1 MHRRQIGQ
9 WPAIFDTSQSTLVF
23 SNPSFL
29 PLFSLHF
36 PHFSASDN
44 NRDRKMIDLLDVLV
58 YIEHAPFGNK
68 RIKESPDSVQLG
80 IDRYSNNVQVHDG
93 GAPLKVMSMYD
104 GKAIA
109 IRCSPLKALQ
119 GHNVFG
125 TNNVCAIASAIIC
138 CTLDQLKITYS
149 REQAQAWATGHF
161 EIRAIDIT
169 HRLKLPDGITVLDL
183 CDHLRRTVPHQF
195 RPQWLDSGIGV
206 RLSPP
211 SETGTQWV
219 LYDKHQ
225 ELLDKRK
232 HARAHLDAV
241 VGLEAQSVWSE
252 LLKIAHSTV
261 RAELKLSHQYLKR
274 HGLTDGH
281 QWTARFAQ
289 SLYFAALNELPVDA
303 PIPIS
308 KASALIRDKRQR
320 LTFALWTADHNPR
333 DFVAPSTFRAHRR
346 TILDLT
352 RIDIAKHVPIT
363 FAFPLS
369 RILCRDNLHNLTPDR
384 KSNAAFVPV
393 SQPTRAR

>member
-1 MHRRQIGQ
+1 MHQRQIGQ
-9 WPAIFDTSQSTLVF
+9 RQAIFDTSQSPPVF
-23 SNPSFL
+23 SSPSFL
-29 PLFSLHF
+29 PSFSLHF

-44 NRDRKMIDLLDVLV
+44 NRDSQMIDLIDVLV

-68 RIKESPDSVQLG
+68 RIKESPDLVQLG
-80 IDRYSNNVQVHDG
+80 IDRYSNNVQLHEG
-93 GAPLKVMSMYD
+93 GSSLKVMSMYD

-125 TNNVCAIASAIIC
+125 TNNVCAITSAIIC
-138 CTLDQLKITYS
+138 RTFDQLKITYS
-149 REQAQAWATGHF
+149 PEQAQAWASGHF
-161 EIRAIDIT
+161 EIRSIDIT
-169 HRLKLPDGITVLDL
+169 HRFKLPRGVTVLDL

-195 RPQWLDSGIGV
+195 RPQWLDAGIGV

-211 SETGTQWV
+211 SEAGAQWV

-232 HARAHLDAV
+232 HARAHLEAV
-241 VGLEAQSVWSE
+241 VGLEAQSVSNA
-252 LLKIAHSTV
+252 LLKIARSTV
-261 RAELKLSHQYLKR
+261 RAELKLSHQHLKR

-281 QWTARFAQ
+281 QWSARFAQ
-289 SLYFAALNELPVDA
+289 TLYFAALNELPVDA
-303 PIPIS
+303 PVPIS

-352 RIDIAKHVPIT
+352 AIDIAKHVPNT
-363 FAFPLS
+363 FAVPLS

-384 KSNAAFVPV
+384 KSKAAFVPL
-393 SQPTRAR
+393 S

>member
-1 MHRRQIGQ
+1 
-9 WPAIFDTSQSTLVF
+9 
-23 SNPSFL
+23 
-29 PLFSLHF
+29 
-36 PHFSASDN
+36 
-44 NRDRKMIDLLDVLV
+44 MIDLLDVLV

-80 IDRYSNNVQVHDG
+80 IDRYSNNVQLHDG
-93 GAPLKVMSMYD
+93 GSSLKVMSIHD
-104 GKAIA
+104 GQAIA

-125 TNNVCAIASAIIC
+125 TNNVCAIASDIIC
-138 CTLDQLKITYS
+138 GTLDQLKITYS
-149 REQAQAWATGHF
+149 REQAQAWAAGHF

-169 HRLKLPDGITVLDL
+169 HRFKLPRGVTVLDL

-211 SETGTQWV
+211 SEPGAQWV
-219 LYDKHQ
+219 LYDKQ
-225 ELLDKRK
+225 RELLDKRK
-232 HARAHLDAV
+232 HARANLEAI
-241 VGLEAQSVWSE
+241 VGLEAQSVWNE
-252 LLKIAHSTV
+252 LLTIARSTV

-281 QWTARFAQ
+281 QWTARSAQ
-289 SLYFAALNELPVDA
+289 SLYFTALNDLPVDA

-333 DFVAPSTFRAHRR
+333 DFIASSTLRAHRR
-346 TILDLT
+346 AILELT
-352 RIDIAKHVPIT
+352 RIDIAKHAPTT
-363 FAFPLS
+363 FAVPLS
-369 RILCRDNLHNLTPDR
+369 RILCRNNLHILKPDR
-384 KSNAAFVPV
+384 KSKAAFVPV
-393 SQPTRAR
+393 SQPPRAR